1 MPIPTNDN
9 LTPNDW
15 YEITA
20 ADESA
25 SLPVG
30 TVLQAAASP
39 RAGAV
44 NAENNGG
51 HWLADFNGAT
61 YGTIVSGLE
70 FVRKSDPNQD

>member
-1 MPIPTNDN
+1 MPIPTNDD

-30 TVLQAAASP
+30 TVLQATTTP
-39 RAGAV
+39 RANAV
-44 NAENNGG
+44 NAANAGG
-51 HWLADFNGAT
+51 HWLADFNGND

-70 FVRKSDPNQD
+70 FVRHSNPLED